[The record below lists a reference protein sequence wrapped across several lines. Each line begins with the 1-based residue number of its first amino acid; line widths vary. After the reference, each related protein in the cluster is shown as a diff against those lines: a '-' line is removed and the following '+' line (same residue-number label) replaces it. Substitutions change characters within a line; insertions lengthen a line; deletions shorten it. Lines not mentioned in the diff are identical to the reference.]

1 MKRRCLSK
9 RFFGTI
15 DTKTEGEVRMMKTI
29 AVVAVHKD
37 FAEFIKADLEKY
49 FSSYAK
55 IRAYAEEEIDS
66 IDVYKRQAIYSC
78 GR

>member
-37 FAEFIKADLEKY
+37 FAEFIKADL
-49 FSSYAK
+49 
-55 IRAYAEEEIDS
+55 RS
-66 IDVYKRQAIYSC
+66 IFRHTRKFALMQRKKSIVWRKFLRNL
-78 GR
+78 

>member
-1 MKRRCLSK
+1 
-9 RFFGTI
+9 
-15 DTKTEGEVRMMKTI
+15 MMKTI

>member
-49 FSSYAK
+49 FFV
-55 IRAYAEEEIDS
+55 IRENS
-66 IDVYKRQAIYSC
+66 RLC
-78 GR
+78 RGRNR